1 GNQTRIDLLAKNLKN
16 IYRNK
21 SYPIVLISDGN
32 QTSGGDYLYSFDNE
46 ISPVVLGDTLTHFD
60 LKINQ
65 LNANKYAFHKNK
77 FPVEVF
83 LGYLGDKTIE
93 ATFSIERNNQV
104 LHKEKVTFTEQKKS
118 AVVNVVL
125 EADKIGVQ
133 VYKAVILSGENEKNT
148 YNNVKNFAIEI
159 IDQKTEIA
167 IISDINHPD
176 LGALRRSIESNEQN
190 KVSVFST
197 KNTPSLIDYD
207 VVIVYQPTLSFQ
219 NVFSQLNQNQKNY
232 FLITGKHTDF
242 NFLNTNQ
249 EVFSLKA

>member
-1 GNQTRIDLLAKNLKN
+1 DWSSDVCSSDL
-16 IYRNK
+16 
-21 SYPIVLISDGN
+21 PIVLISDGN

-125 EADKIGVQ
+125 EDRKSTRLNSSHVKIS
-133 VYKAVILSGENEKNT
+133 YA
-148 YNNVKNFAIEI
+148 
-159 IDQKTEIA
+159 
-167 IISDINHPD
+167 
-176 LGALRRSIESNEQN
+176 
-190 KVSVFST
+190 
-197 KNTPSLIDYD
+197 
-207 VVIVYQPTLSFQ
+207 
-219 NVFSQLNQNQKNY
+219 
-232 FLITGKHTDF
+232 
-242 NFLNTNQ
+242 
-249 EVFSLKA
+249 